1 MLKTSL
7 PLCLCAAALAVA
19 GCDQSEPNNVASA
32 EPGAAEDAAGGETIG
47 ASLDQNGR
55 FFQAARSVGLDATL
69 AGPGPYT
76 VLVPTDE
83 AFTAVEGGALNDAGN
98 PQNRAEITRILTY
111 HILPGV
117 ILAEDI
123 GKAVD
128 SGDGRAVLATMGGE
142 TLTATRE
149 GDAIVLTDGGGGKA
163 RITQADQQHSNGVV
177 HRVDAVLTPPQ
188 PGAGAGEGQ
197 GADQAQPGNQAQP
210 AQ

>member
-1 MLKTSL
+1 MLKRSL
-7 PLCLCAAALAVA
+7 PLCLSAAALALA
-19 GCDQSEPNNVASA
+19 GCDSSDSNDV
-32 EPGAAEDAAGGETIG
+32 GAAQPGEAQEAAGGETIG

-83 AFTAVEGGALNDAGN
+83 AFGKIQGGALGDAGN
-98 PQNRAEITRILTY
+98 PQNRSEVTRILTY

-128 SGDGRAVLATMGGE
+128 SGEGKAVLATMGGE
-142 TLTATRE
+142 TLTATKE
-149 GDAIVLTDGGGGKA
+149 GDRIVLTDSSGGKA
-163 RITQADQQHSNGVV
+163 TVAQADEQHSNGVV
-177 HRVDAVLTPPQ
+177 HRIDTVLMPPQ
-188 PGAGAGEGQ
+188 PGAAQAQ
-197 GADQAQPGNQAQP
+197 GAPAPTANQAQP